1 MEEEVILM
9 HPTPPLFDNKSSTIS
24 SNDNKPTNLEPEV
37 HYIQLMEEVNYLIIF
52 LKWFKAPAQ
61 VIRFIPPVG
70 YHTINKNGKNGSQ
83 YWNWI
88 IKRLLK
94 FKQNSET
101 VW

>member
-52 LKWFKAPAQ
+52 LK
-61 VIRFIPPVG
+61 
-70 YHTINKNGKNGSQ
+70 
-83 YWNWI
+83 
-88 IKRLLK
+88 
-94 FKQNSET
+94 
-101 VW
+101 